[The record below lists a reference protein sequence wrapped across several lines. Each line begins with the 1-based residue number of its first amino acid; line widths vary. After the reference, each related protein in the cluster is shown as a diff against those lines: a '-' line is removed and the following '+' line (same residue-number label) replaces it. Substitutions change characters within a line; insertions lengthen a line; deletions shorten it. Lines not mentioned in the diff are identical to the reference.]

1 MKGKSY
7 VMILLI
13 NGRRVRRVLG
23 DINEEETNNTTITDE
38 PLSLQGVLVAEKISC
53 KRT

>member
-23 DINEEETNNTTITDE
+23 DINEEE
-38 PLSLQGVLVAEKISC
+38 VLKTLKKLKNGSVA
-53 KRT
+53 